1 MNSMAMVMGNAR
13 AAYMDLGMTWI
24 VMITRWYVTD
34 EELRIVLCKY
44 IGNEGLVLF
53 LSDAIVYT

>member
-1 MNSMAMVMGNAR
+1 MAMVMGNAR